1 MSLKYD
7 WYQNDQKV
15 VIDVKVKNV
24 VDKPDLVK
32 ITANSVILTTA
43 NAELN
48 IELCNAINP
57 LKSNYKVT
65 SFKIEIMLAK
75 IDSTRWGSLE
85 AQKETVS
92 VLSAIKKKPEEWE
105 KIAKEID
112 KSEEGEKEGE
122 EALQNLFKQIYENST
137 EETRRAMNK
146 SYSESG
152 GTCLSTNWKEIG
164 DKKTEIKPPDGCEF
178 KKWNK
183 E

>member
-32 ITANSVILTTA
+32 ITANSVTLTTA

-57 LKSNYKVT
+57 LNSNYKVT
-65 SFKIEIMLAK
+65 NFKIEIMLAK

-92 VLSAIKKKPEEWE
+92 GVVSAIKKKPDEWE

-112 KSEEGEKEGE
+112 KSEEGEKEVIKI
-122 EALQNLFKQIYENST
+122 LQTSIFKFS
-137 EETRRAMNK
+137 
-146 SYSESG
+146 SS
-152 GTCLSTNWKEIG
+152 
-164 DKKTEIKPPDGCEF
+164 
-178 KKWNK
+178 
-183 E
+183 